1 MRRVVFI
8 SAALLLNS
16 CSQPAPTPSK
26 KAAEAEKITYTEVD
40 PSTAGTISGKVTF
53 TGKKPAPKKVNME
66 EDPQCSRLHKTAVY
80 DEPVQVSR
88 DGGLANAFVY
98 LKSGLEGKKFRVPS
112 EPVTIDQKGCWFHPR
127 VIGIQAG
134 QTFSVV
140 NSDPVTHNIH
150 PRAQNNREWNQSQD
164 PGSPALARKF
174 VRPEIMIRVKCN
186 VHPWMKAW
194 VGVVDS
200 PYFAVSDK
208 AGVFEIRNVPP
219 GDYTLEVWHEQ
230 FGIQQEPVKLAAS
243 AKAEVAFQYKQ

>member
-1 MRRVVFI
+1 MKVALALTALA
-8 SAALLLNS
+8 AALLVS
-16 CSQPAPTPSK
+16 CSQPAPPT
-26 KAAEAEKITYTEVD
+26 KAVPENVVYTEVD
-40 PSTAGTISGKVTF
+40 RATAGVIAGKVTF
-53 TGKKPAPKKVNME
+53 KGKRPAPKKVDME
-66 EDPQCSRLHKTAVY
+66 EDPQCSRLHKTAVF
-80 DEPVQVSR
+80 DDPVVVSR

-98 LKSGLEGKKFRVPS
+98 LKGGLEGKKFRAPS

-127 VIGIQAG
+127 VIGIQTG

-164 PGSPALARKF
+164 PGSPPLARKF

-200 PYFAVSDK
+200 PYFAVTSTS
-208 AGVFEIRNVPP
+208 GSFEIPNVPP
-219 GDYTLEVWHEQ
+219 GTYTMEAWHEQ
-230 FGIQQEPVKLAAS
+230 FGVSQQQVTVAAS
-243 AKAEVAFQYKQ
+243 GTVEAAFLFN